1 MYLRNRLIRS
11 VEQAMYTVYNQIIS
25 VLELNSSIIHLFNN
39 HTNAAYKWNVEELKK
54 NIPYYFSQ
62 TDLPDQLLL
71 EYDINEKGILYVYSI
86 EKEIYLVLETEK
98 HIKYDNMYKANIQN
112 FNKDLYIKQLGL
124 AKLELVDKN
133 ENRVAIVNSF
143 FTHLPVE
150 WKFEY
155 YLELESEERFVVLS
169 TVSNGIYNLVVTYD
183 VMRNQLIVAK
193 ILLNAIME
201 HPELSVKIS
210 NFSVITIHNKHT
222 NAVKKVN
229 FRKLNVR
236 KARKVFNKE
245 SVERFG
251 EVNILSIIVINKSR
265 YYLFLKRNGI
275 FIAKKNPFLVTQHRA
290 SLRSLFFGENLYIY
304 GRFTHYALNAF
315 KKYDYLYIRNS
326 NHRIA
331 KFHRPFSNIKFLK
344 RYGYFKIPI
353 SSLNIDNRIH
363 NNLFIGN
370 EEVLIHNLY
379 LKKKEQKVKT
389 YVYKKHDDLVHVLR
403 SNLRGYVTSTI
414 IPYSEEYSFTSRLK
428 ISAAKWI
435 SKIFKTS
442 HKQNMNL
449 FFEKKSNKADES
461 GFRVYEK
468 VMEKERTNSKN
479 YFILNKE
486 SGHYP
491 YMKEKYG
498 NNIIEKYSFRHFLSI
513 FNVDYFIASELS
525 NHVLNDRLYIESL
538 RNKIQST
545 PLVFLQ
551 HGIMFAKPVDN
562 PMAFG
567 FHKDKTAFNV
577 YKTVVS
583 SHLEI
588 GEFKKM
594 NYEESDLILTGLAT
608 FDFAKLDEDANK
620 IAFMPTYRYWE
631 EGLIYTDQI
640 EETTYYKT
648 IISVIEEFKKEGL
661 INQLLI
667 VPHNK
672 FSEFIYRNMPEYR
685 NIISDNPSEALKKS
699 KVFITDYSSAIYD
712 AIIRGAYPIF
722 YWKEKDYLI
731 EHYKAIPPVN
741 EENAP
746 GAVVYDVKTLVETCK
761 EAIKN
766 DYALE
771 EEYRQKYL
779 KINEFHDY
787 KNTDRIIQFLET
799 DNII

>member
-1 MYLRNRLIRS
+1 
-11 VEQAMYTVYNQIIS
+11 MYTVYNQIIS

-39 HTNAAYKWNVEELKK
+39 QTNTAYKWNVGELEK
-54 NIPYYFSQ
+54 NVPFYLSE
-62 TDLPDQLLL
+62 TEVPDQLLL
-71 EYDINEKGILYVYSI
+71 EYDMNEEGILYVYSI
-86 EKEIYLVLETEK
+86 EKEMYLVLESDENVN
-98 HIKYDNMYKANIQN
+98 YDKMYKANIQD
-112 FNKDLYIKQLGL
+112 FNEELFIKQVGL

-133 ENRVAIVNSF
+133 ENRVVIVNSF
-143 FTHLPVE
+143 FTTLPVE

-155 YLELESEERFVVLS
+155 SLELESEKRFVVIS
-169 TVSNGIYNLVVTYD
+169 TVNYGIYNLVVTYD
-183 VMRNQLIVAK
+183 VKRNELIVAK
-193 ILLNAIME
+193 VLLNSIMD
-201 HPELSVKIS
+201 HTELSVKIN
-210 NFSVITIHNKHT
+210 NFSVITIHNKIT
-222 NAVKKVN
+222 NTEKNIN

-236 KARKVFNKE
+236 KARKIFNKR
-245 SVERFG
+245 SVEYFG
-251 EVNILSIIVINKSR
+251 AENILSIIVINKSR

-275 FIAKKNPFLVTQHRA
+275 FIAKKNPFLVTRHRA
-290 SLRSLFFGENLYIY
+290 NLRTLFLGENLYIY

-315 KKYDYLYIRNS
+315 RKYDYLYIRNS
-326 NHRIA
+326 EHLIA
-331 KFHRPFSNIKFLK
+331 KFQRPFSKIKFLK
-344 RYGYFKIPI
+344 RYGYFKIPT

-363 NNLFIGN
+363 NNLFVGN
-370 EEVLIHNLY
+370 KDVLIHNLY
-379 LKKKEQKVKT
+379 FRRKEDKVKT
-389 YVYKKHDDLVHVLR
+389 YAYKKHKDLVHVIR

-414 IPYSEEYSFTSRLK
+414 IPFSEEYSITSRLK

-435 SKIFKTS
+435 SRIFKPS
-442 HKQNMNL
+442 NKQNLNL

-468 VMEKERTNSKN
+468 VMEKDRPNSKN

-486 SGHYP
+486 SEHYS

-498 NNIIEKYSFRHFLSI
+498 RNIIEKYSFRHFLSI
-513 FNVDYFIASELS
+513 YNADYFIASELS

-608 FDFAKLDEDANK
+608 FDYAKLDDDANK

-648 IISVIEEFKKEGL
+648 IISVIDEFKKEGL
-661 INQLLI
+661 IDQLLI

-731 EHYKAIPPVN
+731 DHYKAIPPVN

-746 GAVVYDVKTLVETCK
+746 GQVVYDVKSLVETCK
-761 EAIKN
+761 QAIQN
-766 DYALE
+766 DYKVE

-779 KINEFHDY
+779 KINEFHDHN
-787 KNTDRIIQFLET
+787 NTERIIRFLET
-799 DNII
+799 DDII